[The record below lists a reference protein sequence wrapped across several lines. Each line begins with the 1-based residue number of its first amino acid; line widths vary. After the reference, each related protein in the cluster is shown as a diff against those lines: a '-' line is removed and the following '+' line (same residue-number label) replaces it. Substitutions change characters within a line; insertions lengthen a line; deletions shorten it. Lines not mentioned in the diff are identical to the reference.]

1 MNKITSK
8 LLIAASA
15 IIIFCEL
22 IGKISIPVGKA
33 NIVLFPMLYAVA
45 IGLFI
50 TPDLLGKKIK
60 ALKKLVNEEEIKLAG
75 EFVGLLLLILGV
87 KYGTLAGP
95 NIQKI
100 IEAGPAFLAQEF
112 GHILS
117 PLIALPLAL
126 FLGMKREAVGATS
139 SISRE
144 PSLGVI
150 GEKYGIDSPEGS
162 GVLGTYLIGTVL
174 GTIIFGILGSV
185 AIYTG
190 IHPYALGMACGVGS
204 GSMMTAGAAALAETV
219 PANMRDTI
227 LAYAAT
233 SNMLSGITGVNF
245 LIFITLPLTNK
256 LYSILEPKFRK
267 EKGAMENA
275 SN

>member
-1 MNKITSK
+1 MKDSLVKVIITS
-8 LLIAASA
+8 LIITVIS
-15 IIIFCEL
+15 EL
-22 IGKISIPVGKA
+22 IGKIAIPVWKV
-33 NIVLFPMLYAVA
+33 NIILFPMLYAVV
-45 IGLFI
+45 IGLVI
-50 TPDLLGKKIK
+50 TPDLLGKKIQS
-60 ALKKLVNEEEIKLAG
+60 LKKFVNQEEIKLAG
-75 EFVGLLLLILGV
+75 ELVGMGLLILGV

-95 NIQKI
+95 NIDKI
-100 IEAGPAFLAQEF
+100 LSAGPAFLAQEF

-117 PLIALPLAL
+117 PIVALPLAL

-162 GVLGTYLIGTVL
+162 GVLGTYLIGTVI

-185 AIYTG
+185 SIYSG

-204 GSMMTAGAAALAETV
+204 GSMMTAAAAALREVAPPE
-219 PANMRDTI
+219 MGDTI

-245 LIFITLPLTNK
+245 LIFIALPLTNK
-256 LYSILEPKFRK
+256 MYSILEPILG
-267 EKGAMENA
+267 KGKGGK
-275 SN
+275 

>member
-1 MNKITSK
+1 MKNS
-8 LLIAASA
+8 LLKVIIASL
-15 IIIFCEL
+15 IIVIISEM
-22 IGKISIPVGKA
+22 IGKIAIPVWKVS
-33 NIVLFPMLYAVA
+33 IILFPMLYAVV

-60 ALKKLVNEEEIKLAG
+60 ALRKLVDQEEIVLAG
-75 EFVGLLLLILGV
+75 ELVGMGLLILGV

-100 IEAGPAFLAQEF
+100 LTAGPAFLAQEC
-112 GHILS
+112 GHLLS
-117 PLIALPLAL
+117 PLVALPLAL
-126 FLGMKREAVGATS
+126 LLGMKREAVGATS

-150 GEKYGIDSPEGS
+150 SEKYGINSPEGS
-162 GVLGTYLIGTVL
+162 GVLGTYLIGTVI

-185 AIYTG
+185 SIYSG

-204 GSMMTAGAAALAETV
+204 GSMMTATAAALTEVVPPDMKDTV
-219 PANMRDTI
+219 

-245 LIFITLPLTNK
+245 LIFVTLPLTNK
-256 LYSILEPKFRK
+256 MYSVLEPILGRRGGK
-267 EKGAMENA
+267 
-275 SN
+275 